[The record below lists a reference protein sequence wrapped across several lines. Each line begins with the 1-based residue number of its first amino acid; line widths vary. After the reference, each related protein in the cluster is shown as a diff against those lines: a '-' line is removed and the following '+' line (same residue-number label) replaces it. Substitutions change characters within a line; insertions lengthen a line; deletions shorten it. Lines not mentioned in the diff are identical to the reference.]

1 MDVTLLKK
9 SSPLDLNSYSLY
21 CPLRSSRF
29 MLTIHKIYM
38 KLGTTQIERLNGV
51 NSHEKNMQYLKTKK
65 IMMKVA
71 VAKTTTKIVKS

>member
-9 SSPLDLNSYSLY
+9 SSPLDLDSYSLY
-21 CPLRSSRF
+21 CPLRTSRF

-51 NSHEKNMQYLKTKK
+51 NSHEKEYAVLKDHKDNDE
-65 IMMKVA
+65 
-71 VAKTTTKIVKS
+71 SGSGQNNNEDC